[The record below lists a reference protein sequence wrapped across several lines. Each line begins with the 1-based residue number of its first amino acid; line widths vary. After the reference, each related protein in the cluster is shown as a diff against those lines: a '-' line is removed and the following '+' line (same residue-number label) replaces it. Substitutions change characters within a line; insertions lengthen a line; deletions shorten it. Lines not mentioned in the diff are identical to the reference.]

1 MDQDDALTAWQVI
14 NTYNKSKGDKKV
26 SFYNGDK
33 REMKLRLKYFVK
45 MGGQRE

>member
-1 MDQDDALTAWQVI
+1 MATLFSTLA
-14 NTYNKSKGDKKV
+14 KSKGDKKV

-45 MGGQRE
+45 MGGKENEILY